1 METGS
6 MLGITVVIPY
16 YNESRTIL
24 RTLEYLLRQTHTPD
38 RVLLIDSGSTDG
50 APDVIS
56 RWIEDHKSS
65 SHIRFEN
72 VRALT
77 GVPSS
82 SKNVGVRMATTPL
95 VAFMD
100 CGLLF
105 PNNWLERQYAVLQQY
120 GAEVVSCVVVLK
132 GEGCLDVA
140 AVAQTY
146 GYLRKRPCVPGSLMY
161 KSVFEK
167 TGLFREGL
175 RAGYDV
181 EWVNILNEKGVHR
194 HVNDAV
200 VLESIG
206 ASYAL
211 SFRQLFNKVK
221 LYSSASFGIRGY
233 CLPYLYMGFSVS
245 WVLLLL
251 VAPGVA
257 CASFLLYLVFRG
269 YGAPIMKS
277 RNLKCFN
284 NFRMVYYLPLVGFL
298 IDVAKVVGYCKEALS
313 KLSW

>member
-24 RTLEYLLRQTHTPD
+24 LTLEQLLRQTRTPE
-38 RVLLIDSGSTDG
+38 RVLLIDSGSNDG
-50 APDVIS
+50 TPDVIN

-65 SHIRFEN
+65 APIRVEN
-72 VRALT
+72 IRALT

-82 SKNVGVRMATTPL
+82 SKNVGVSMATTPL

-105 PNNWLERQYAVLQQY
+105 PSNWLERQYGILQQN

-140 AVAQTY
+140 AVAHTY

-167 TGLFREGL
+167 TGAFREGL

-181 EWVNILNEKGVHR
+181 EWVNILHEKGVNR
-194 HVNDAV
+194 QVNDDV
-200 VLESIG
+200 VLKSIG
-206 ASYAL
+206 ANYAL
-211 SFRQLFNKVK
+211 SFRHLFNKVM
-221 LYSSASFGIRGY
+221 LYSSTSFGIRGY
-233 CLPYLYMGFSVS
+233 HLPYVYMGLSFL

-257 CASFLLYLVFRG
+257 GASFLLYLVCRG

-277 RNLKCFN
+277 RNLKFFN
-284 NFRMVYYLPLVGFL
+284 NFRMLYYLPLVGCL
-298 IDVAKVVGYCKEALS
+298 IDVAKTVGYCKEAMS